1 MGCVESSTEPP
12 KQQTRASVKQPVRN
26 GSNQRRQQ
34 QNTGA
39 PQHGSRVQNGSAVPK
54 KVTMD
59 IGIQTEGGGFILRRL
74 SSRIKQKRSTREQR
88 VADPPVDEALL
99 FDMHRTVALNHSHV
113 SLYIEQAL
121 TLQEKPGG
129 LVRRGSS
136 RSRKVTPGKVVAT
149 KSSRD
154 EGNSV
159 DAGPLS
165 KKDIR
170 LVQDC
175 WKHVQRD
182 LASFG
187 VRLFVRLLDKNPSI
201 AKLFPFGKLN
211 LTPKQLQNNPDLK
224 AHGLR
229 VMETIGTAVE
239 GLQDLELIVAILM
252 DLGERHSM
260 YGAKPEH
267 FSALSEAFM
276 YSLRNGLAPNVFN
289 SEVHGAFGNT
299 LTVIEETMSSKMG
312 TDGEGPLSKKD
323 IRLVQDCW
331 KHVNK
336 NLASFGVGLFVRLLD
351 KNPSIAK
358 LFPFGKLN
366 LTSKQLQNNP
376 DLKAHGLRVMET
388 IGTTVEGLQDLELI
402 VAILMDLGERH
413 SMYGAK
419 PEHFSALSEAFMYSL
434 RNGLAPNVFN
444 SEVQGA
450 FGHTLTVIQETMSSK
465 MGKSVDEG
473 PLSKKD
479 IRLVQDCWKHVQTN
493 LASFGVRLF
502 VRLLDKN
509 PSIAKLFP
517 FGKLN
522 LTPKQLQNNPDLKAH
537 GLRVMETIGTAVEG
551 LQDLEP
557 IVAILMDLGDRHSM
571 YGAKPEHFSALS
583 EAFMYSLR
591 NGLAPNVFNSEVQV
605 AFGHTLT
612 VIQETMSSKMGNDF
626 DKIEPNEKDL
636 NANEDGPI
644 STRDKKLVQ
653 GCWKIVQKD
662 LINIGAVFFVRLLD
676 QNQSIRTLFPF
687 GKSPL
692 PPQML
697 KRNPD
702 LRAHGQNVMET
713 IGAAVSGLDELGVVV
728 TILEELGS
736 RHRMY
741 GAKPEHF
748 KPVVEAL
755 IFALTT
761 SLPKDVFTSEVKEAW
776 LSVLKVVSSLMA
788 NQLE

>member
-39 PQHGSRVQNGSAVPK
+39 PQHGSRVQNGSAVSK

-121 TLQEKPGG
+121 TLQDKPGG

-136 RSRKVTPGKVVAT
+136 RSRKVTPGKVVANQ
-149 KSSRD
+149 SSRE

-159 DAGPLS
+159 DTGPLS

-182 LASFG
+182 LDSFGVGLFVRLLDKNPSIAKLFPFGKLNLTPKQLQNNPDLKAHGLRVMETIGTAVEGLQDLELIVANLMDLGERHSMYGAKPEHFSALSEAFMYSLRNGLAPNVFNSDVQGAFGHTLTVIQETMSSKMGTDDDGPLSKKDIRLVQDCWKHVNKNLASFG
-187 VRLFVRLLDKNPSI
+187 VGLFVRLLDKNPSI

-276 YSLRNGLAPNVFN
+276 YSLRNGLAPNVF
-289 SEVHGAFGNT
+289 
-299 LTVIEETMSSKMG
+299 
-312 TDGEGPLSKKD
+312 D
-323 IRLVQDCW
+323 
-331 KHVNK
+331 
-336 NLASFGVGLFVRLLD
+336 
-351 KNPSIAK
+351 
-358 LFPFGKLN
+358 
-366 LTSKQLQNNP
+366 
-376 DLKAHGLRVMET
+376 
-388 IGTTVEGLQDLELI
+388 
-402 VAILMDLGERH
+402 
-413 SMYGAK
+413 
-419 PEHFSALSEAFMYSL
+419 
-434 RNGLAPNVFN
+434 

-465 MGKSVDEG
+465 MG
-473 PLSKKD
+473 
-479 IRLVQDCWKHVQTN
+479 
-493 LASFGVRLF
+493 
-502 VRLLDKN
+502 
-509 PSIAKLFP
+509 
-517 FGKLN
+517 
-522 LTPKQLQNNPDLKAH
+522 
-537 GLRVMETIGTAVEG
+537 
-551 LQDLEP
+551 
-557 IVAILMDLGDRHSM
+557 
-571 YGAKPEHFSALS
+571 
-583 EAFMYSLR
+583 
-591 NGLAPNVFNSEVQV
+591 
-605 AFGHTLT
+605 
-612 VIQETMSSKMGNDF
+612 NDF
-626 DKIEPNEKDL
+626 GKIEPNEKDL
-636 NANEDGPI
+636 NANEEGPI

-676 QNQSIRTLFPF
+676 QNPSIRTLFPF

-748 KPVVEAL
+748 KPAVEAL